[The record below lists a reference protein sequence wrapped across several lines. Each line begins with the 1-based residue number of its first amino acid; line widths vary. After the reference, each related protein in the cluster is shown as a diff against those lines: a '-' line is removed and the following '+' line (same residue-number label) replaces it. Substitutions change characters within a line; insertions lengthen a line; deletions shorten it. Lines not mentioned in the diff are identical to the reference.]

1 MIHRGGN
8 GQTDKCYWDV
18 RQDKDQMSLIGFED
32 AQVIDDLRENSL
44 GKFGGGS

>member
-1 MIHRGGN
+1 MIHGGGN

-18 RQDKDQMSLIGFED
+18 RQDQDQMSLIGFGD
-32 AQVIDDLRENSL
+32 AQVIDDLRENCL